1 MTNRTALNMF
11 MVLAPLAWAALLVF
25 THFVPPQSVQAYATF
40 FVLLGVALT
49 STLSPLAYFIS
60 LRFISSRLHRATMR
74 HALRQ
79 GVLLSLWIVFN
90 LLLRALHSW
99 NLFVAIVSL
108 GIILVVEVLSLG
120 RK

>member
-1 MTNRTALNMF
+1 MTNRTALNML
-11 MVLAPLAWAALLVF
+11 MVLAPLAWIALLVF
-25 THFVPPQSVQAYATF
+25 TRFVPPQSVLAYATF
-40 FVLLGVALT
+40 FVLLSVALT

-60 LRFISSRLHRATMR
+60 LHFISSRLYRATVR

-79 GVLLSLWIVFN
+79 GALLSLWIVFN
-90 LLLRALHSW
+90 LLLRALDSW

-108 GIILVVEVLSLG
+108 GIILVVELLSLG

>member
-1 MTNRTALNMF
+1 MTNRIALNLL

-25 THFVPPQSVQAYATF
+25 THFVPPQTVLAYATF

-49 STLSPLAYFIS
+49 STFSPLAYFIS
-60 LRFISSRLHRATMR
+60 LRFISSRLYRATVR

-79 GVLLSLWIVFN
+79 GALLSLWIVFN

-99 NLFVAIVSL
+99 SLFVAIVSL
-108 GIILVVEVLSLG
+108 DIILVVEVLALG